1 MIGDHPWMTIHEWP
15 GERKAK
21 DGETGLVAGHAY
33 ALMTVKEVKSKGV
46 KLLQLRNPWGEGG
59 MEWNGD
65 WSDNSPLW
73 TTAIKAEIGI
83 DGEVMDAN
91 DGAFWMCLEDFAKYF
106 YSVNACMCRHP
117 DLGSPKW
124 FESRKKMT
132 FTMSDNEVHAPCY
145 LLTLSEASDKVFFS
159 IHQQDIRNVK
169 AKPYVDFGV
178 TVLQL
183 NASTGKYTLI
193 ASSGN
198 SADRQLQTKE
208 ISLPA
213 GQYLVLPTST
223 GCVLRTLAEKKLNAC
238 VVVHTTRPHGLVE
251 QVGDTRLG

>member
-1 MIGDHPWMTIHEWP
+1 
-15 GERKAK
+15 
-21 DGETGLVAGHAY
+21 
-33 ALMTVKEVKSKGV
+33 
-46 KLLQLRNPWGEGG
+46 
-59 MEWNGD
+59 
-65 WSDNSPLW
+65 
-73 TTAIKAEIGI
+73 
-83 DGEVMDAN
+83 MDAN
-91 DGAFWMCLEDFAKYF
+91 DGAFWMCLEDFVKYF

-132 FTMSDNEVHAPCY
+132 FTMTNNEVRAPCY

-159 IHQQDIRNVK
+159 IHQQDIRNIK
-169 AKPYVDFGV
+169 ANPYVDFGV

-183 NASTGKYTLI
+183 NAATGKYTLI

-223 GCVLRTLAEKKLNAC
+223 GCVLRTLAEKKLNAT

-251 QVGDTRLG
+251 QAFNAEAYEEAMEIPVIKVTKT